1 MYSANLYPFQESF
14 YATKE
19 ERRKNAKREYE
30 KQMAERAHLQ
40 GLSHRIHRIMT
51 YRLTFHN

>member
-1 MYSANLYPFQESF
+1 MESADNAPESF

-19 ERRKNAKREYE
+19 ERRKNTKREYE

-40 GLSHRIHRIMT
+40 G
-51 YRLTFHN
+51 

>member
-1 MYSANLYPFQESF
+1 MNPKQGLTLCPDSF

-19 ERRKNAKREYE
+19 ERRKTAKREYE

-40 GLSHRIHRIMT
+40 GREHKTRFT
-51 YRLTFHN
+51 GW